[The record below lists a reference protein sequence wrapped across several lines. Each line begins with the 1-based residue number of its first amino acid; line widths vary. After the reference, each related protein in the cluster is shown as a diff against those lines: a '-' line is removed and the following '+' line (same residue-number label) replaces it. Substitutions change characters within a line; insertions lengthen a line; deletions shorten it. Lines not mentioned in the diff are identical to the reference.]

1 MGNARSHR
9 QKTLMKT
16 EKKYIQTIISANN
29 DNSLAIFVGA
39 GISKSSETKT
49 VKLPSWNDLIED
61 LKAELEIEN
70 ESDYLKI
77 AQLYYLAFG
86 EFTYYKKLKEYF
98 PEHITPSKIHKL
110 IFDINPHVIITTN
123 WDNLL
128 EKTIQ
133 ENAFIYD
140 VVCSDS
146 DLVKSSLQNK
156 LIKMHGDFKNHNIV
170 FKEDD
175 YLKYNLSF
183 PLIENYVKSIVS
195 THTVV
200 FIGYSYND
208 TNLKQIV
215 KWIQN
220 YSNVKPPMYLIAYKR
235 NDNQIKYLENHG
247 ITTIVIEDIDDKN
260 FPLKDD
266 LDSYSKKMHTF
277 LSRIATNDKGNI
289 IDNSKDTIDFILNKL
304 ETLNELEGILIE
316 QIQTALTNCGFIYDS
331 DSTPILEFYDER
343 LTYDINNSLR
353 DIHNKFREILN
364 GIEHDKKKPSAKVL
378 KIFEILGKARIK
390 GIVISKNDIKSNQK
404 EYLPFQDYLTV
415 EDSNEKDIYLN
426 FDFKVLTKAN
436 SDLSETFELAFKFY
450 NLNKL
455 EESFALIEHA
465 IKTCLKQR
473 NYTQLFIAMFNRN
486 ILLRRLKYSI
496 WNFETRNKYD
506 NLEEYNLK
514 ERYHSLTKDLKFALE
529 PIYEFVD
536 FSFIYRYAY
545 NASNDLRKKEDDK
558 RSIESGGIVLNSDVD
573 QFSSKHENLVNF
585 VLKNR
590 IMIEDFN
597 EYKSINKSF
606 VKIALIRQLQK
617 ETVTLSKT
625 ELYSCIKY
633 IDYKELRLLL
643 DEYYNKDSSR
653 KGRFEITKELKDW
666 LINTVFTNVTMHY
679 LLSSK
684 PFNGFEHYI
693 KNILF
698 ILSLS
703 KHDKEDVNRILEII
717 NKILNEGKNSL
728 TVFESINLF
737 MGIQHNLHKLE
748 IDKEFLINMIETLIN
763 KLVYKKFTGHEYFA
777 LTRNELSN
785 LYGYASLGKVAFEN
799 ETIIDKLLT
808 EVKTY
813 PISDKIEITQNFIL
827 NIYDISNRK
836 IKDKIK
842 DFSLSIEIK
851 EEKEDDK
858 RIVFEN
864 TLVIFD
870 FKGFSKELKK
880 AIEKYLEQFKDGKR
894 FSTLLYMLD
903 SQIDHLIAN
912 KNVIG
917 LEKISEILKTAIQ
930 RHRESDRMAI
940 F

>member
-1 MGNARSHR
+1 
-9 QKTLMKT
+9 MKT

-39 GISKSSETKT
+39 GISKSSETKS
-49 VKLPSWNDLIED
+49 VKLPTWNDLIED
-61 LKAELEIEN
+61 LKVELEIES

-98 PEHITPSKIHKL
+98 PEHITPSIIHKI

-123 WDNLL
+123 WDILL

-133 ENAFIYD
+133 ENAYIYD
-140 VVCSDS
+140 VVCSDN

-175 YLKYNLSF
+175 YLKYNLLF
-183 PLIENYVKSIVS
+183 PLIENYVKSILS

-220 YSNVKPPMYLIAYKR
+220 YSNVRPPMYLVTYKR

-247 ITTIVIEDIDDKN
+247 ITTLVIEDIDDKE
-260 FPLKDD
+260 FPVKDE
-266 LDSYSKKMHTF
+266 LDDYSKKMHTF
-277 LSRIATNDKGNI
+277 LSRIVTKDEVNV
-289 IDNSKDTIDFILNKL
+289 IDNSKDTVEFILSKL

-316 QIQTALTNCGFIYDS
+316 QIQNALTNCGYIYDS
-331 DSTPILEFYDER
+331 DSTPILEFYNEL
-343 LTYDINNSLR
+343 LTYDINKPLR
-353 DIHNKFREILN
+353 AIHNKFREILS
-364 GIEHDKKKPSAKVL
+364 GIENDKKKPSPKVL
-378 KIFEILGKARIK
+378 KIFEILRKARIK
-390 GIVISKNDIKSNQK
+390 GIVISRNDIQNNQK
-404 EYLPFQDYLTV
+404 EYIPFQDYLKL
-415 EDSNEKDIYLN
+415 EDSNEKNVYLD
-426 FDFKVLTKAN
+426 FDFRVLTKPN
-436 SDLSETFELAFKFY
+436 SELNEIFELALKLY
-450 NLNKL
+450 NLDRL
-455 EESFALIEHA
+455 EESFALVEDA
-465 IKTCLKQR
+465 IKICLKQR
-473 NYTQLFIAMFNRN
+473 NYTKLFIAMFNRN
-486 ILLRRLKYSI
+486 ILLRRLKFSFSH
-496 WNFETRNKYD
+496 FESMDKYK

-514 ERYHSLTKDLKFALE
+514 ERYQNLTKDLKFALE

-536 FSFIYRYAY
+536 FSFIYKYAY
-545 NASNDLRKKEDDK
+545 NTSNDLKKTEDAK
-558 RSIESGGIVLNSDVD
+558 STIQAGGFVLHSDIYK
-573 QFSSKHENLVNF
+573 FSSKHENLVNY
-585 VLKNR
+585 VLKNK
-590 IMIEDFN
+590 IMIEDYN

-606 VKIALIRQLQK
+606 VKIALIRQVQK

-643 DEYYNKDSSR
+643 DEFYNKDSSK
-653 KGRFEITKELKDW
+653 KGKLKIAKELKDW
-666 LINTVFTNVTMHY
+666 LINIVFENVTTQY
-679 LLSSK
+679 LSSKK

-693 KNILF
+693 KNIMF
-698 ILSLS
+698 IVSLL
-703 KHDKEDVNRILEII
+703 KHDKEDVVRILEII
-717 NKILNEGKNSL
+717 NKILKEGKNSL
-728 TVFESINLF
+728 TIFESINLY

-748 IDKEFLINMIETLIN
+748 IDKAFLINMIETLIN
-763 KLVYKKFTGHEYFA
+763 KLVYKKFTGHEYIA

-785 LYGYASLGKVAFEN
+785 LYGYASLGKVVFEN
-799 ETIIDKLLT
+799 EEIIDKLLI

-813 PISDKIEITQNFIL
+813 PTSDKIEITQNFIL
-827 NIYDISNRK
+827 NLYEISNQK

-842 DFSLSIEIK
+842 EFALSIEIT
-851 EEKEDDK
+851 EEKEEYK
-858 RIVFEN
+858 RIIFEN

-870 FKGFSKELKK
+870 FIDFSKELTKT
-880 AIEKYLEQFKDGKR
+880 IENYLEQYKDGR
-894 FSTLLYMLD
+894 TFSSILYMLD
-903 SQIDHLIAN
+903 SQIDYLIAN
-912 KNVIG
+912 KNVTG
-917 LEKISEILKTAIQ
+917 LDYISEILKTAIK
-930 RHRESDRMAI
+930 RHRESDGIAI

>member
-1 MGNARSHR
+1 
-9 QKTLMKT
+9 MKT

-39 GISKSSETKT
+39 GISKSSETKSI
-49 VKLPSWNDLIED
+49 KLPSWNDLIED

-98 PEHITPSKIHKL
+98 PEHITPSVIHKL

-133 ENAFIYD
+133 ENAYIYD
-140 VVCSDS
+140 VVCSDN

-175 YLKYNLSF
+175 YLKYNLLF
-183 PLIENYVKSIVS
+183 PLIENYVKSILS

-220 YSNVKPPMYLIAYKR
+220 YSKVKPPMYLITYNR

-247 ITTIVIEDIDDKN
+247 ITTIVIEESDNEK
-260 FPLKDD
+260 FPIKDD
-266 LDSYSKKMHTF
+266 LDVYSKKMHMF
-277 LSRIATNDKGNI
+277 LSRILTKDEVNV
-289 IDNSKDTIDFILNKL
+289 IDNSKETVDFILNKL

-316 QIQTALTNCGFIYDS
+316 QIQSALTNCGYIYDS

-343 LTYDINNSLR
+343 LTYDINKPLR
-353 DIHNKFREILN
+353 DIHTKFREILN
-364 GIEHDKKKPSAKVL
+364 GIENNQKKPSPKVL
-378 KIFEILGKARIK
+378 RIFEILSKARIK
-390 GIVISKNDIKSNQK
+390 GIVISKNDIKNNKK
-404 EYLPFQDYLTV
+404 EYIPFQDFLNL
-415 EDSNEKDIYLN
+415 EESNEKNIYFD
-426 FDFKVLTKAN
+426 FDFKILTKP
-436 SDLSETFELAFKFY
+436 SSELSVIFELALKLY
-450 NLNKL
+450 NLDRL
-455 EESFALIEHA
+455 EESFALIEDA

-473 NYTQLFIAMFNRN
+473 NYTKLFIAMFNRN

-496 WNFETRNKYD
+496 DYYEIRNKYD
-506 NLEEYNLK
+506 SLEEYNLK
-514 ERYHSLTKDLKFALE
+514 ERYHNLTKDLKFALE

-545 NASNDLRKKEDDK
+545 NTSNDLRKKEDDK
-558 RSIESGGIVLNSDVD
+558 RSIESGGMVFNSDVY

-585 VLKNR
+585 VLKNK

-606 VKIALIRQLQK
+606 VKIALIRQVQK
-617 ETVTLSKT
+617 EKVTLSKT

-643 DEYYNKDSSR
+643 DEYYNKDSSK
-653 KGRFEITKELKDW
+653 KGKLEITKELKDW
-666 LINTVFTNVTMHY
+666 LIYTVFENVTTQY
-679 LLSSK
+679 LSSQK
-684 PFNGFEHYI
+684 PYNGFEHYI
-693 KNILF
+693 KNLMF

-703 KHDKEDVNRILEII
+703 KHDKKDVKRIFEII

-728 TVFESINLF
+728 TIFESINLF
-737 MGIQHNLHKLE
+737 MGIQHNLYKLE

-763 KLVYKKFTGHEYFA
+763 KLVYKKFTRHEYMA

-785 LYGYASLGKVAFEN
+785 LYGYASLGKVVFEN
-799 ETIIDKLLT
+799 EVIIDKLIT

-813 PISDKIEITQNFIL
+813 SISDKIDIIQNFIL
-827 NIYDISNRK
+827 NIYEISNQK

-842 DFSLSIEIK
+842 EFTLSIEIHKEK
-851 EEKEDDK
+851 EEDK
-858 RIVFEN
+858 RIIFEN

-870 FKGFSKELKK
+870 FKEFSKELKK
-880 AIEKYLEQFKDGKR
+880 ATEKYLEQYKDGKR
-894 FSTLLYMLD
+894 FSSILYMLD
-903 SQIDHLIAN
+903 SQIDYLIAN

-917 LEKISEILKTAIQ
+917 LKNISDILKMAIK
-930 RHRESDRMAI
+930 RYTESDRIAM

>member
-1 MGNARSHR
+1 
-9 QKTLMKT
+9 MKT

-98 PEHITPSKIHKL
+98 PEHIIPSIIHKL
-110 IFDINPHVIITTN
+110 IFDINPHVIVTTN

-133 ENAFIYD
+133 ENAYIYD
-140 VVCSDS
+140 VVCSDN

-156 LIKMHGDFKNHNIV
+156 LVKMHGDFKNHNIV

-175 YLKYNLSF
+175 YLKYNLLF
-183 PLIENYVKSIVS
+183 PLIENYVKSILS

-220 YSNVKPPMYLIAYKR
+220 YSNVKPPMYLITYER

-247 ITTIVIEDIDDKN
+247 ITTIVIEDFDDKK
-260 FPLKDD
+260 FPVKDE

-277 LSRIATNDKGNI
+277 LSRIVTNDKGNV

-316 QIQTALTNCGFIYDS
+316 QIQSALTNCGYIYDS

-343 LTYDINNSLR
+343 LTSDINKSVR
-353 DIHNKFREILN
+353 DIHNKFREILY
-364 GIEHDKKKPSAKVL
+364 GIEHGKKNPSAKVL

-390 GIVISKNDIKSNQK
+390 GIVISKNDIKNNQK
-404 EYLPFQDYLTV
+404 EYLPFQDYLKV

-426 FDFKVLTKAN
+426 FDFKVLTKPN
-436 SDLSETFELAFKFY
+436 SELSEIFELALKLY
-450 NLNKL
+450 NLDRL
-455 EESFALIEHA
+455 EESFTLIENA
-465 IKTCLKQR
+465 INTCLKQR
-473 NYTQLFIAMFNRN
+473 NYTKLFIAMFNRN
-486 ILLRRLKYSI
+486 ILLRRFKFDYEL
-496 WNFETRNKYD
+496 RNKYESF
-506 NLEEYNLK
+506 EEYNLK
-514 ERYHSLTKDLKFALE
+514 ERYHNLTKDLKFALE

-545 NASNDLRKKEDDK
+545 NASNELRKKEDDK
-558 RSIESGGIVLNSDVD
+558 RSIEAGGMVFNSDVY
-573 QFSSKHENLVNF
+573 QFSSKHDNLVNF
-585 VLKNR
+585 VLKNK
-590 IMIEDFN
+590 IMIEDFS

-606 VKIALIRQLQK
+606 VKIALIRQVQN
-617 ETVTLSKT
+617 ETVTLSKI

-633 IDYKELRLLL
+633 IDYKELRLLF
-643 DEYYNKDSSR
+643 DEYYNKDSSK
-653 KGRFEITKELKDW
+653 KGKFDINKALKEW
-666 LINTVFTNVTMHY
+666 LINTVFENVTTQY
-679 LLSSK
+679 LLSPK
-684 PFNGFEHYI
+684 PFNRFENYI

-698 ILSLS
+698 ILSLL
-703 KHDKEDVNRILEII
+703 KHDKKDVNRILEII
-717 NKILNEGKNSL
+717 SKILNEGKNSL
-728 TVFESINLF
+728 SVFESINLF

-763 KLVYKKFTGHEYFA
+763 KLVYKKFTGHEYIA

-785 LYGYASLGKVAFEN
+785 LYGYASLGKVVFEN
-799 ETIIDKLLT
+799 EGIIDKLLT

-827 NIYDISNRK
+827 NIYEISNQK

-842 DFSLSIEIK
+842 EFALSVEIH
-851 EEKEDDK
+851 EEKEEYK
-858 RIVFEN
+858 RIIFEN

-870 FKGFSKELKK
+870 FKRFSKELKK
-880 AIEKYLEQFKDGKR
+880 AIEKYLEQYKDGKS
-894 FSTLLYMLD
+894 FSTMLYMLD
-903 SQIDHLIAN
+903 SQIDYLIAN
-912 KNVIG
+912 KNVTDI
-917 LEKISEILKTAIQ
+917 ENISEILKTAIQ

>member
-1 MGNARSHR
+1 
-9 QKTLMKT
+9 MKT

-39 GISKSSETKT
+39 GISKSSETKSI
-49 VKLPSWNDLIED
+49 KLPSWNDLIED

-70 ESDYLKI
+70 EGDYLKI

-86 EFTYYKKLKEYF
+86 EFTYYKKLIEYF
-98 PEHITPSKIHKL
+98 PEHITPSIIHKL

-133 ENAFIYD
+133 ENAYIYD
-140 VVCSDS
+140 VVCSDN

-175 YLKYNLSF
+175 YLKYNLLF
-183 PLIENYVKSIVS
+183 PLIENYVKSILS

-220 YSNVKPPMYLIAYKR
+220 YSNVKPPMYLVTYKR

-247 ITTIVIEDIDDKN
+247 ITTIVIEDIDDTE
-260 FPLKDD
+260 FPIKVELDD
-266 LDSYSKKMHTF
+266 YSKKMHTF
-277 LSRIATNDKGNI
+277 LSRIETNDGVNI
-289 IDNSKDTIDFILNKL
+289 IDNPKEIIVYILSKL

-316 QIQTALTNCGFIYDS
+316 QIQNSLTNCGYIYDS

-343 LTYDINNSLR
+343 LTYDINKTQR
-353 DIHNKFREILN
+353 TIHDKFREILVE
-364 GIEHDKKKPSAKVL
+364 IEHKKKKPSSKIL
-378 KIFEILGKARIK
+378 KIFEILRKARIK
-390 GIVISKNDIKSNQK
+390 GIVISKNDIKNNQK
-404 EYLPFQDYLTV
+404 EYISFQDYINI
-415 EDSNEKDIYLN
+415 EDSNEKNVYLD
-426 FDFKVLTKAN
+426 FDFKVLTKSN
-436 SDLSETFELAFKFY
+436 SELSEIFELALKLY
-450 NLNKL
+450 NLDRL
-455 EESFALIEHA
+455 EESFALIEEA

-473 NYTQLFIAMFNRN
+473 NYTKLFIAIFNRN
-486 ILLRRLKYSI
+486 ILLRRLKYNI
-496 WNFETRNKYD
+496 GHYETQNKYK

-514 ERYHSLTKDLKFALE
+514 ERYQNLTKDLKFALE

-558 RSIESGGIVLNSDVD
+558 RTIESGGMVLNSDVY

-585 VLKNR
+585 VLKNK

-606 VKIALIRQLQK
+606 VKIALIRQVQK
-617 ETVTLSKT
+617 ETVTISKI

-633 IDYKELRLLL
+633 FDYKELRLIF
-643 DEYYNKDSSR
+643 DEYYNKDSSK
-653 KGRFEITKELKDW
+653 KGKLELTKELKDW
-666 LINTVFTNVTMHY
+666 LINILFENVTTQY
-679 LLSSK
+679 LSSSK
-684 PFNGFEHYI
+684 PFNSFEHYI
-693 KNILF
+693 KNIML
-698 ILSLS
+698 ILSLL
-703 KHDKEDVNRILEII
+703 KHDKEDVKRILETI
-717 NKILNEGKNSL
+717 NKILKEGKNSL
-728 TVFESINLF
+728 TIFESINLF
-737 MGIQHNLHKLE
+737 MGIQHNLHNLE
-748 IDKEFLINMIETLIN
+748 IDQEFLINMIETLIN
-763 KLVYKKFTGHEYFA
+763 KLVYKKFTRHEYIA

-785 LYGYASLGKVAFEN
+785 LYGYASLGKIVFEN
-799 ETIIDKLLT
+799 EGIIDKLLT

-813 PISDKIEITQNFIL
+813 STSDKIEITQNFIL
-827 NIYDISNRK
+827 NIYEISNQK
-836 IKDKIK
+836 IKNKIK
-842 DFSLSIEIK
+842 EFTLSIEIS

-858 RIVFEN
+858 RIIFEN
-864 TLVIFD
+864 TLVIFE
-870 FKGFSKELKK
+870 FKGFSTELTK
-880 AIEKYLEQFKDGKR
+880 ATENYLEQYKDGRK
-894 FSTLLYMLD
+894 FSSILYMLD
-903 SQIDHLIAN
+903 SQIDYLITN
-912 KNVIG
+912 KNVTG
-917 LEKISEILKTAIQ
+917 LENISEILKTAIK

>member
-1 MGNARSHR
+1 
-9 QKTLMKT
+9 MKT

-39 GISKSSETKT
+39 GISKSSETNS

-98 PEHITPSKIHKL
+98 PEHISPSLIHKL

-123 WDNLL
+123 WDILL

-133 ENAFIYD
+133 ENAYIYD
-140 VVCSDS
+140 VVCSDN

-175 YLKYNLSF
+175 YLKYNLLF
-183 PLIENYVKSIVS
+183 PLVENYVKSILS

-220 YSNVKPPMYLIAYKR
+220 YSNVKPPMYLVTYKR

-247 ITTIVIEDIDDKN
+247 ITTIVIEETDDNK
-260 FPLKDD
+260 FPIKDD
-266 LDSYSKKMHTF
+266 LDDYSKKMHTF
-277 LSRIATNDKGNI
+277 LSRILTRDEVNI
-289 IDNSKDTIDFILNKL
+289 VDNSKETIDFILNKL
-304 ETLNELEGILIE
+304 ETLNELEGILTE
-316 QIQTALTNCGFIYDS
+316 QIQNALTNCGYIYDS

-343 LTYDINNSLR
+343 LTYNKNKPLR
-353 DIHNKFREILN
+353 NIYNKFREILYE
-364 GIEHDKKKPSAKVL
+364 IDHDKKKPSPKIL
-378 KIFEILGKARIK
+378 KIFEILSKARIK
-390 GIVISKNDIKSNQK
+390 GIVISKNDIKNHQK
-404 EYLPFQDYLTV
+404 EFIPFQDYLRAD
-415 EDSNEKDIYLN
+415 DSNKENVYFD
-426 FDFKVLTKAN
+426 FDFKVLTKPN
-436 SDLSETFELAFKFY
+436 SELNEIFELALKLY
-450 NLNKL
+450 NLDKL
-455 EESFALIEHA
+455 DESFTLIEDA
-465 IKTCLKQR
+465 IKICLKQR
-473 NYTQLFIAMFNRN
+473 NYTKLFIAMFNRN
-486 ILLRRLKYSI
+486 ILLQRLKFS
-496 WNFETRNKYD
+496 FSHFDTQEKYK
-506 NLEEYNLK
+506 NVEEYNLK
-514 ERYHSLTKDLKFALE
+514 ERYQNLTKDLKFALE

-545 NASNDLRKKEDDK
+545 KVSNDLRKKEEDK
-558 RSIESGGIVLNSDVD
+558 RTIKSGGMVLNSDIY
-573 QFSSKHENLVNF
+573 QFSSKHENLINF
-585 VLKNR
+585 VLRNK
-590 IMIEDFN
+590 IMIEDYK

-606 VKIALIRQLQK
+606 VNIALIRQIQQD
-617 ETVTLSKT
+617 TVTLSKI

-633 IDYKELRLLL
+633 IDYKDLRLLL
-643 DEYYNKDSSR
+643 DEYYDKNSANKGKLQIDQQL
-653 KGRFEITKELKDW
+653 KEW
-666 LINTVFTNVTMHY
+666 LINTVFENITTQY
-679 LLSSK
+679 LSFPK

-693 KNILF
+693 QNTMF
-698 ILSLS
+698 ILSLL
-703 KHDKEDVNRILEII
+703 KHDKEDANRIFEII
-717 NKILNEGKNSL
+717 SKILKDGKNTL

-737 MGIQHNLHKLE
+737 MGIQHNLHNLE
-748 IDKEFLINMIETLIN
+748 IDQEFLIKMIETLIN
-763 KLVYKKFTGHEYFA
+763 KLVYKKLTGHEHIA

-785 LYGYASLGKVAFEN
+785 LYGYATLGKVVFKN
-799 ETIIDKLLT
+799 ETIIDKLLA

-813 PISDKIEITQNFIL
+813 PTSDKIEITQNFIL
-827 NIYDISNRK
+827 NIYEISNKK

-842 DFSLSIEIK
+842 EFTLSIDVN
-851 EEKEDDK
+851 EEKEIEK
-858 RIVFEN
+858 RIIFEN

-870 FKGFSKELKK
+870 FKEFSTELTQ
-880 AIEKYLEQFKDGKR
+880 ATETYLEQYKDGR
-894 FSTLLYMLD
+894 SFSTILYMLD
-903 SQIDHLIAN
+903 SQIDYLKTN
-912 KNVIG
+912 KNVTG
-917 LEKISEILKTAIQ
+917 LDNISEILKTAIK

>member
-1 MGNARSHR
+1 MGNA
-9 QKTLMKT
+9 TDTTNIIMKT

-110 IFDINPHVIITTN
+110 IFDITPHVIITTN

-133 ENAFIYD
+133 ENAYIYD
-140 VVCSDS
+140 VVCSDN

-175 YLKYNLSF
+175 YLKYNLLF

-208 TNLKQIV
+208 INLKQIV

-220 YSNVKPPMYLIAYKR
+220 YSNVKPPMYLITYKR

-247 ITTIVIEDIDDKN
+247 ITTIVIEDIDNKN

-277 LSRIATNDKGNI
+277 LSRIVTKDKGNI

-304 ETLNELEGILIE
+304 ETLNELEGILTE
-316 QIQTALTNCGFIYDS
+316 QIQNALTNCGFINDS
-331 DSTPILEFYDER
+331 DSTPILEFYDE
-343 LTYDINNSLR
+343 TYNINNSLR

-390 GIVISKNDIKSNQK
+390 GIVISKNDITNNQK
-404 EYLPFQDYLTV
+404 EYLSFQDYLTV

-426 FDFKVLTKAN
+426 FDFKVLTKVN
-436 SDLSETFELAFKFY
+436 SELSETFELAFKLY

-455 EESFALIEHA
+455 EESFELIEDT

-473 NYTQLFIAMFNRN
+473 NYTKLFIAMFNRN

-496 WNFETRNKYD
+496 GNFESRNKYN

-545 NASNDLRKKEDDK
+545 NTSNDLRKKEDDK
-558 RSIESGGIVLNSDVD
+558 RSIESGGRVFNSDIY

-585 VLKNR
+585 VLKNK
-590 IMIEDFN
+590 IMIEDYDEF
-597 EYKSINKSF
+597 KSINKSF

-617 ETVTLSKT
+617 ESVTLSKI

-643 DEYYNKDSSR
+643 DEYYKKDSSR

-666 LINTVFTNVTMHY
+666 LINTVFVNVTTQY

-684 PFNGFEHYI
+684 PFNGFEYYI
-693 KNILF
+693 KNIIF

-703 KHDKEDVNRILEII
+703 KHDKADVNLILEII

-748 IDKEFLINMIETLIN
+748 IDKDFLINMIETLIN
-763 KLVYKKFTGHEYFA
+763 KLVYKKFTGHEYIA

-785 LYGYASLGKVAFEN
+785 LYGYASLGKVVFEN

-813 PISDKIEITQNFIL
+813 PISDRIEITQNFIL
-827 NIYDISNRK
+827 NIYGISNQK
-836 IKDKIK
+836 IKDKIME
-842 DFSLSIEIK
+842 FSLSIEIE

-858 RIVFEN
+858 RIIFEN
-864 TLVIFD
+864 TLVILD
-870 FKGFSKELKK
+870 LKSFSMDLKK
-880 AIEKYLEQFKDGKR
+880 ATKKYLEQYKDGKK
-894 FSTLLYMLD
+894 FSTILYMLD
-903 SQIDHLIAN
+903 SQIDYLITN
-912 KNVIG
+912 KNVTG

-930 RHRESDRMAI
+930 RHSESDRMSI

>member
-1 MGNARSHR
+1 
-9 QKTLMKT
+9 MKT

-39 GISKSSETKT
+39 GISKSSETNS

-98 PEHITPSKIHKL
+98 PEHISPSIIHKL
-110 IFDINPHVIITTN
+110 IFDINPHVIITSN
-123 WDNLL
+123 WDILL

-133 ENAFIYD
+133 ENAYIYD

-175 YLKYNLSF
+175 FLKYNLLF
-183 PLIENYVKSIVS
+183 PLVENYVKSILS

-220 YSNVKPPMYLIAYKR
+220 YSNVKPPMYLVTYKR

-247 ITTIVIEDIDDKN
+247 ITTIVIEETDDKK
-260 FPLKDD
+260 FPIKDD
-266 LDSYSKKMHTF
+266 LDDYSKKMHTF
-277 LSRIATNDKGNI
+277 LSRILTKDEVNVV
-289 IDNSKDTIDFILNKL
+289 DNSEETIEFILNKL
-304 ETLNELEGILIE
+304 ETLNELEGILTE
-316 QIQTALTNCGFIYDS
+316 QIQNALTNCGYLYDS

-343 LTYDINNSLR
+343 LTYDINKPIR
-353 DIHNKFREILN
+353 DIYNKFREILHE
-364 GIEHDKKKPSAKVL
+364 IDHDKKKPSPKVL
-378 KIFEILGKARIK
+378 KIFEILSKARLK
-390 GIVISKNDIKSNQK
+390 GIVISKNDIKNNQK
-404 EYLPFQDYLTV
+404 EYIPFQDYLRAD
-415 EDSNEKDIYLN
+415 DSNKKNVYFD
-426 FDFKVLTKAN
+426 FDFKVLTKPN
-436 SDLSETFELAFKFY
+436 SELNEIFELALKLY
-450 NLNKL
+450 NLDKL
-455 EESFALIEHA
+455 EESFTLIEDA
-465 IKTCLKQR
+465 IKICLKQR
-473 NYTQLFIAMFNRN
+473 NYTKLFIAMFNRN
-486 ILLRRLKYSI
+486 ILLQRLKFS
-496 WNFETRNKYD
+496 FSHFDTQEKYK
-506 NLEEYNLK
+506 NVEEYNLK
-514 ERYHSLTKDLKFALE
+514 ERYHNLTKDLKFALE

-545 NASNDLRKKEDDK
+545 KVSNDSRKKEDDK
-558 RSIESGGIVLNSDVD
+558 RIIKSGGMVLNSDIY
-573 QFSSKHENLVNF
+573 QFSSKHENLINF
-585 VLKNR
+585 VLKNK
-590 IMIEDFN
+590 IMIEDN
-597 EYKSINKSF
+597 KEYKSINKSF
-606 VKIALIRQLQK
+606 VYIALIRQIQQ
-617 ETVTLSKT
+617 ETVTFSKT

-633 IDYKELRLLL
+633 IDYKDLRLLL
-643 DEYYNKDSSR
+643 DEYYDKNSANKGKLQIDQQ
-653 KGRFEITKELKDW
+653 LKDW
-666 LINTVFTNVTMHY
+666 LINTVFENITTQY
-679 LLSSK
+679 LLFPK

-693 KNILF
+693 QNTMF
-698 ILSLS
+698 ILSLL
-703 KHDKEDVNRILEII
+703 KHEKEDAKRIFEII
-717 NKILNEGKNSL
+717 SKILKEGKNKL

-737 MGIQHNLHKLE
+737 MGIQHNLHNLE
-748 IDKEFLINMIETLIN
+748 IDKEFIINIIETLIN
-763 KLVYKKFTGHEYFA
+763 KLVYKKLTGHEHIA

-785 LYGYASLGKVAFEN
+785 LYGYATLGKVVFEN
-799 ETIIDKLLT
+799 ETIIDKLLA

-813 PISDKIEITQNFIL
+813 PTSDKIEITQNFIL
-827 NIYDISNRK
+827 NIYEISNKK

-842 DFSLSIEIK
+842 KFTLSIDIN
-851 EEKEDDK
+851 EEKEVDK
-858 RIVFEN
+858 RIIFEN

-870 FKGFSKELKK
+870 FKEFSTELTQ
-880 AIEKYLEQFKDGKR
+880 ATETYLEQYVDGRR
-894 FSTLLYMLD
+894 FSSILYMFD
-903 SQIDHLIAN
+903 SQIDYLKAN
-912 KNVIG
+912 KNITG
-917 LEKISEILKTAIQ
+917 LDNISEMLKTAIK